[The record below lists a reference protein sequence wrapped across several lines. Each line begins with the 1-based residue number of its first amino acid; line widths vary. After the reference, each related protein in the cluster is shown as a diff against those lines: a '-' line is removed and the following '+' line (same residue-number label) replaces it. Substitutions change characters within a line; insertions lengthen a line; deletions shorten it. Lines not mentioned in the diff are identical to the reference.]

1 MTTNAATR
9 YGNSVTLNLG
19 QLCKLTLIGKRASG
33 KLRSGWKD
41 DAKTPDNNT
50 LHTEPRAAR
59 LFLLASLSPRPG
71 ERCRYH
77 ACHMSNNIPNFD
89 EAVAEAIAKRDAD
102 ELELALNQDIQP
114 DGART
119 AILESLLTET
129 WHHSHEDILRYLQR
143 HPSPTSVKSIG
154 VATVSYTHLTLPT
167 ICSV

>member
-1 MTTNAATR
+1 
-9 YGNSVTLNLG
+9 
-19 QLCKLTLIGKRASG
+19 
-33 KLRSGWKD
+33 
-41 DAKTPDNNT
+41 
-50 LHTEPRAAR
+50 
-59 LFLLASLSPRPG
+59 
-71 ERCRYH
+71 
-77 ACHMSNNIPNFD
+77 MSNNIPNFD

-154 VATVSYTHLTLPT
+154 VAITLKSQLDYLSYDDYGAFYKKCFCTLAVNPNPSA
-167 ICSV
+167 IDLIRKYSGSDDEILREQAEYRLAKVERK